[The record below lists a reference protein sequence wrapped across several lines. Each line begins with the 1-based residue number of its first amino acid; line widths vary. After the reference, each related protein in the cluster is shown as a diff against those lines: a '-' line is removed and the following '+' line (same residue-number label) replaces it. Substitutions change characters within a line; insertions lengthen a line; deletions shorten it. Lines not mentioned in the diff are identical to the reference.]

1 MSSVQTGLTPLQI
14 FSVIYI
20 TSMMAINFFIL
31 GYLLRKEY
39 LNRRGVLLFSSLIL
53 YMGVESLALGYIFF
67 YHGTIII
74 EPILLILASIP
85 LFLSTSVKSEVVRVK
100 KDNMLSF
107 LLAFSVV
114 FDEISMGFLY
124 ASAFGPKQFN
134 PFIDAVSNIA
144 FGIMMMADGLFFLLI
159 SRTKDIVELS
169 LATFAISMA
178 FLPSLFVELGKEIE
192 FIASI
197 ISTVIMIVNVITL
210 YLIAIRRINFNG
222 VLISISLAAFD
233 FFMMLGLSTFASLND
248 MITISLSIVISMVWY
263 FILILHE
270 FSPRKINYSM
280 KYAFVFLVL
289 INLAELTMGLGES
302 VLGFNITNALF
313 AIQTMS
319 MQTSSM
325 HTMSGMSTSNMSMGM
340 NNMSMM
346 SMQSSMS
353 GMSTSNMS
361 MGMNNMSMN
370 MMSPFSNPFWWLF
383 PMNPLAMGLMF
394 VHATHNVV
402 LNAILTSFMFVM
414 GTTMSPF
421 YVIMMGAEMAFLV
434 YERFKHS
441 KNLGVKRWALV
452 ILVGIPL
459 FAVAIPYYTNFYV
472 FGMSGMIFPV
482 ALIPFIISLVAVV
495 VAVSLFGRRAYCNA
509 VCMSAHMWTNIF
521 YDQFK
526 PKKSSIVWDYLRW
539 VFLIPMVVAFTLYV
553 AMELKVGTPPNIG
566 MTSLGPL
573 DFYGM
578 FTLNYIWWFLYFLTP
593 VFGAYSCA
601 RQGWCG
607 FGTFTGLFNK
617 VMFKVRAKKV
627 ETCKSCEAKSCD
639 SACPVKIPIS
649 ADVLKK
655 GYTNRISCVG
665 CGDCVEACPYE
676 NLEIIDITSYFRR
689 GSVTV

>member
-1 MSSVQTGLTPLQI
+1 MQMSSVQTGLTPPQI

-31 GYLLRKEY
+31 GYILRKEY

-53 YMGVESLALGYIFF
+53 YMGVESLAFGYIFF

-289 INLAELTMGLGES
+289 INLAELTMGFGES

-313 AIQTMS
+313 AKQTM
-319 MQTSSM
+319 
-325 HTMSGMSTSNMSMGM
+325 
-340 NNMSMM
+340 
-346 SMQSSMS
+346 
-353 GMSTSNMS
+353 
-361 MGMNNMSMN
+361 
-370 MMSPFSNPFWWLF
+370 
-383 PMNPLAMGLMF
+383 
-394 VHATHNVV
+394 
-402 LNAILTSFMFVM
+402 
-414 GTTMSPF
+414 
-421 YVIMMGAEMAFLV
+421 
-434 YERFKHS
+434 
-441 KNLGVKRWALV
+441 
-452 ILVGIPL
+452 
-459 FAVAIPYYTNFYV
+459 
-472 FGMSGMIFPV
+472 
-482 ALIPFIISLVAVV
+482 
-495 VAVSLFGRRAYCNA
+495 
-509 VCMSAHMWTNIF
+509 
-521 YDQFK
+521 
-526 PKKSSIVWDYLRW
+526 
-539 VFLIPMVVAFTLYV
+539 
-553 AMELKVGTPPNIG
+553 
-566 MTSLGPL
+566 
-573 DFYGM
+573 
-578 FTLNYIWWFLYFLTP
+578 
-593 VFGAYSCA
+593 
-601 RQGWCG
+601 
-607 FGTFTGLFNK
+607 
-617 VMFKVRAKKV
+617 
-627 ETCKSCEAKSCD
+627 
-639 SACPVKIPIS
+639 
-649 ADVLKK
+649 
-655 GYTNRISCVG
+655 
-665 CGDCVEACPYE
+665 
-676 NLEIIDITSYFRR
+676 
-689 GSVTV
+689 

>member
-1 MSSVQTGLTPLQI
+1 MSSVQTGLTPIQI

-31 GYLLRKEY
+31 GYILRKEY

-100 KDNMLSF
+100 KDNMLSS

-289 INLAELTMGLGES
+289 INLAELTMGFGES

-313 AIQTMS
+313 AKQTMY
-319 MQTSSM
+319 
-325 HTMSGMSTSNMSMGM
+325 TMSGMSM
-340 NNMSMM
+340 N
-346 SMQSSMS
+346 SMS
-353 GMSTSNMS
+353 TGMHT
-361 MGMNNMSMN
+361 MSMN
-370 MMSPFSNPFWWLF
+370 MRSPFSNPFWWLF
-383 PMNPLAMGLMF
+383 PLNPLAMGLMF

-402 LNAILTSFMFVM
+402 LNAILTSYMFVM

-459 FAVAIPYYTNFYV
+459 FVVAIPYYTNFYV

-553 AMELKVGTPPNIG
+553 AMELNVWAPPKIG
-566 MTSLGPL
+566 MTSLDPL
-573 DFYGM
+573 NFYGM
-578 FTLNYIWWFLYFLTP
+578 FTLNYIWWFFYFLTP

>member
-1 MSSVQTGLTPLQI
+1 MSSVQTALTPPQI

-20 TSMMAINFFIL
+20 TSMMTINFFIL
-31 GYLLRKEY
+31 GYILRKEY

-53 YMGVESLALGYIFF
+53 YMGVESLAFGYIFF

-85 LFLSTSVKSEVVRVK
+85 LFVLTSVKSEVVRVK

-210 YLIAIRRINFNG
+210 YLVAIRRINFNG

-289 INLAELTMGLGES
+289 INLAELTMGFGES

-313 AIQTMS
+313 AKQT
-319 MQTSSM
+319 
-325 HTMSGMSTSNMSMGM
+325 
-340 NNMSMM
+340 M

-353 GMSTSNMS
+353 GMSTSSMS
-361 MGMNNMSMN
+361 MGMNTMSMN
-370 MMSPFSNPFWWLF
+370 MRGPFSNPFWWLF
-383 PMNPLAMGLMF
+383 PINPLAMGLMF

-402 LNAILTSFMFVM
+402 LNAILTSYMFVM

-459 FAVAIPYYTNFYV
+459 FVVAIPYYTNFYV

-482 ALIPFIISLVAVV
+482 TLIPFIISLVAVV
-495 VAVSLFGRRAYCNA
+495 VAVSLFGRRAYCNV

-553 AMELKVGTPPNIG
+553 AMELKVWTPPKIG
-566 MTSLGPL
+566 MTSLDPL
-573 DFYGM
+573 NFYGM

-617 VMFKVRAKKV
+617 VMFKVKAKKV

-665 CGDCVEACPYE
+665 CGDCVEACLYE